1 MVQLLVDALACLDPD
16 GLGPRVL
23 PAAECLVILVVLF
36 FCHRQRVEALLPL
49 ARWRGA
55 SSPAP
60 FFSEPDDISEVGVAE
75 NSTGLEKSCSFVFV
89 ARSSL
94 HPEQIQKFVMQE
106 EVQARAEGA
115 ILYARSEEAFLLT
128 SH

>member
-60 FFSEPDDISEVGVAE
+60 FFSEPDDISEVGIAE
-75 NSTGLEKSCSFVFV
+75 HSTGLEKSCSFVFV

-94 HPEQIQKFVMQE
+94 HPGTNTKICH
-106 EVQARAEGA
+106 ARGG
-115 ILYARSEEAFLLT
+115 SGT
-128 SH
+128 S

>member
-60 FFSEPDDISEVGVAE
+60 FFSEPDDILEVWHRRALDRSRKVLQLRFCREELAASGNEYKNLSCKGRFRHELRVP
-75 NSTGLEKSCSFVFV
+75 SCMPGLRKLSF
-89 ARSSL
+89 
-94 HPEQIQKFVMQE
+94 
-106 EVQARAEGA
+106 
-115 ILYARSEEAFLLT
+115 
-128 SH
+128 

>member
-1 MVQLLVDALACLDPD
+1 MDALACLDPD

-60 FFSEPDDISEVGVAE
+60 FFSEPDDILEVWHRRALDRSRKVLQLRFCREELAASGNEYKNLSCKRRFRHELRVP
-75 NSTGLEKSCSFVFV
+75 SCMPGLRKLSF
-89 ARSSL
+89 
-94 HPEQIQKFVMQE
+94 
-106 EVQARAEGA
+106 
-115 ILYARSEEAFLLT
+115 
-128 SH
+128 

>member
-60 FFSEPDDISEVGVAE
+60 FFSEPDDILEVWHRRA
-75 NSTGLEKSCSFVFV
+75 LD
-89 ARSSL
+89 RSRKVL
-94 HPEQIQKFVMQE
+94 QLRFCRE
-106 EVQARAEGA
+106 EVAASGNEYKIMSCKRRFRHELRVPSCMPG
-115 ILYARSEEAFLLT
+115 LRKLSF
-128 SH
+128 

>member
-60 FFSEPDDISEVGVAE
+60 FFSEPDDILEVWHRRALDRSRKVLQLRFCREELAASGNEYKNLSCKRRFRHELRVP
-75 NSTGLEKSCSFVFV
+75 SCMPGLRKLSF
-89 ARSSL
+89 
-94 HPEQIQKFVMQE
+94 
-106 EVQARAEGA
+106 
-115 ILYARSEEAFLLT
+115 
-128 SH
+128 